1 MAARSFLEADGR
13 KRHRDMEVEII
24 QTKAHASKLEIELL
38 ELKRQEKIRRL
49 ELPQEGSRDLA
60 TRVSQL
66 ERERKELILELNQT
80 RKESSEIKEKWERST
95 SELEKLQKTSVLE
108 KRELQMKLADV
119 GLACGAGPAQA
130 LHAFVVT
137 PAVIVALGMTMTMI
151 MV

>member
-1 MAARSFLEADGR
+1 MPVAFKASTASPMAARSFLESDGR
-13 KRHRDMEVEII
+13 KRHRDMKVEII

-49 ELPQEGSRDLA
+49 ELPQKEGSRDLA

-95 SELEKLQKTSVLE
+95 SELETLRKTSVLE
-108 KRELQMKLADV
+108 KRELQMKLVDV
-119 GLACGAGPAQA
+119 GHACSAGAA
-130 LHAFVVT
+130 
-137 PAVIVALGMTMTMI
+137 
-151 MV
+151 